1 MNRSGLY
8 IGTVIVLALAVAGY
22 FYWMPAEPESA
33 EPGEQ
38 EEGGFQAP
46 AATRTPVTATR
57 AHRGELVMQIKN
69 ATGIAEAQ
77 RLLNISPEVD
87 GNIAEVRVREGQL
100 VQAGDVLVRLDPSEL
115 ELERDRAEEQ
125 LLTGVM
131 NFAVTQLELPGQT
144 SRSEAETNGRQSARE
159 FLEGLMSARGY
170 QAIRGQPELEERL
183 SGLTREDLLEAQA
196 ELTSQRIALRQAE
209 LDLERTTI
217 EAPFR
222 GRLAGL
228 EATSGPNARRWPV
241 EDQRVTTSTELMILV
256 DDDPISAL
264 PGDVFDGTVRAI
276 SPILDAESQSLAVT
290 VTIPNPDGR
299 IKPGMFARVRLD
311 TEIFQDRL
319 LVPASAV
326 ISRQQRPLV
335 FVVHDGVAQWAY
347 IVEGLGNDQW
357 VEVIEGIEE
366 GDQVITGGHVALA
379 HDAPV
384 TVVEELPE
392 DEVGAQ

>member
-256 DDDPISAL
+256 DDDPIEL
-264 PGDVFDGTVRAI
+264 RVEVI
-276 SPILDAESQSLAVT
+276 DAESQSLAVT